1 MEKCSRAVKEMLPQP
16 CSRHFSFIAYTAS
29 YSAGLRRS
37 HFVFC
42 HLQNGDK
49 DISRCHQSVMG
60 LKLTAA
66 PLRAVLLLSAKPAHP
81 PHTHRAY
88 RCHQSFPKTA
98 VHHVTQACANLSDD
112 KCTAYRI
119 KSKHCRFEFRVSI
132 IWSDI
137 PLSLPPHLL

>member
-88 RCHQSFPKTA
+88 R
-98 VHHVTQACANLSDD
+98 
-112 KCTAYRI
+112 
-119 KSKHCRFEFRVSI
+119 
-132 IWSDI
+132 
-137 PLSLPPHLL
+137 SLKQLFIMSHRPALTSLMTNVLPTG